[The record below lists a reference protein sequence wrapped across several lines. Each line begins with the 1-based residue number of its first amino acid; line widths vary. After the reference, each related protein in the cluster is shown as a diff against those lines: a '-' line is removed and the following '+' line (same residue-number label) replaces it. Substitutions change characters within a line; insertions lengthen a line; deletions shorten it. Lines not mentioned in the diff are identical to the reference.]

1 MKDPAFQSQQ
11 FAEQVAQRKQRS
23 LEIQGNAGFQAGEMF
38 LRSMQTASTVASQQ
52 VERQQ
57 AMEEL
62 AWARELHNTDMLEL
76 QKKGLAA
83 QVDASRAQADLAIA
97 KAKRESEGLVDYPM
111 GIDEDQRDALLSQG
125 IDMSFRGGRPVAVE
139 ATEDRKSEGLSR
151 LEQRRAQKYMA
162 GLTEAQIRAESGL
175 TEAQIRAKATT
186 EAAKIRS
193 QQSSGSAR
201 GAIDTT
207 KALLDAAKVD
217 YNQARE
223 RGSPEEQ
230 KAAAK
235 RVKDIGAEMDK
246 LQKNEM
252 RKAGLD
258 GADTTSTQT
267 QDVELTPEQ
276 IRQQQNDDILRVF
289 DTLFQQ
295 RYGGGK

>member
-57 AMEEL
+57 AIEEL
-62 AWARELHNTDMLEL
+62 AWARELHSADMLELQKDMLGL

-83 QVDASRAQADLAIA
+83 QVDLAIA

-162 GLTEAQIRAESGL
+162 GLTEAQIRAE
-175 TEAQIRAKATT
+175 ATIQ
-186 EAAKIRS
+186 AAG
-193 QQSSGSAR
+193 QR
-201 GAIDTT
+201 GAYGGSGRDYDTPAAADIAT
-207 KALLDAAKVD
+207 NLLKSATAEYSAARDHGTPEERKAALEKVQRYQTDLDNIQSKTMEKAGIEREKPVMTRE
-217 YNQARE
+217 QAR
-223 RGSPEEQ
+223 
-230 KAAAK
+230 
-235 RVKDIGAEMDK
+235 
-246 LQKNEM
+246 
-252 RKAGLD
+252 
-258 GADTTSTQT
+258 
-267 QDVELTPEQ
+267 
-276 IRQQQNDDILRVF
+276 QQMNRDILNAVNQHLGV
-289 DTLFQQ
+289 T
-295 RYGGGK
+295 K